1 MKKYTALVETFFI
14 AKNPSYHYGKLEQN
28 QSVST
33 GQSELLTYESFDEW
47 RNQLL
52 TDTIITENH
61 EYVDGFWQIIEEA
74 PGNDIPY

>member
-1 MKKYTALVETFFI
+1 
-14 AKNPSYHYGKLEQN
+14 
-28 QSVST
+28 
-33 GQSELLTYESFDEW
+33 
-47 RNQLL
+47 L